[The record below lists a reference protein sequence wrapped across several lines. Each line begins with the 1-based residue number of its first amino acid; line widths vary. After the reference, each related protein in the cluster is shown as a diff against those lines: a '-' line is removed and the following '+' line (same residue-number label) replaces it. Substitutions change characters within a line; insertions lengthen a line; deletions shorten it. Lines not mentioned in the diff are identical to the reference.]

1 MKIAQEI
8 YKNRK
13 KKKLMHDKN
22 ISGFDLVIS
31 RYDIKIY
38 YTVRSCLKTNLKGIR
53 LVLLGFDLS
62 KMQPEN

>member
-1 MKIAQEI
+1 
-8 YKNRK
+8 
-13 KKKLMHDKN
+13 MHDKN

-53 LVLLGFDLS
+53 LVLLDSDLS
-62 KMQPEN
+62 KMEPEN